1 MDLNLSF
8 LQQDNIVAE
17 FKDLVELHSN
27 DYSGDKD
34 LSKASLLLVQNEI
47 SEEEKEISTNPRL
60 SEWFRL
66 ITTKSCPLDCRID
79 INSITAR
86 ALAKALWDD
95 CQIKLLDLSNLGL
108 SDKAGCYISRALKN
122 NKTLVSLELNGN
134 QLGPNTCIELAK
146 SLTSNST
153 LVFLSLASNRLTKIN
168 DCKKQ
173 KEDCIEELAQA
184 IANNTSL
191 TTLSLYRCGIGHEP
205 MKAICHAV
213 CQNSSLVSVEIGY
226 NEYDNSDVLLMN
238 KQLEKN
244 RTARELKLCQVAE
257 IAKAKEI
264 ALQEEQLAKEKMEKE
279 IQAQKYLEEQKQAR
293 AEARRI
299 EMERLEYE
307 KKKEWEKIVQIE
319 RIQKLEEERVNAK
332 KKGKK
337 GGKKGNSK
345 KGKKK

>member
-17 FKDLVELHSN
+17 LQDLVELHCK
-27 DYSGDKD
+27 DYPRDKD
-34 LSKASLLLVQNEI
+34 LSADADISNVEI
-47 SEEEKEISTNPRL
+47 IEKEISTNPRRL

-66 ITTKSCPLDCRID
+66 ITTKTSCPLDCRIG

-86 ALAKALWDD
+86 ALAKVLIWDD
-95 CQIKLLDLSNLGL
+95 CQIKSLDLSNLGL

-122 NKTLVSLELNGN
+122 NKTLVKLELNGN

-168 DCKKQ
+168 GDCKKQ
-173 KEDCIEELAQA
+173 KEDCIDELAQA
-184 IANNTSL
+184 IASNTSL

-213 CQNSSLVSVEIGY
+213 CQNSSLISVEIGY
-226 NEYDNSDVLLMN
+226 NEYGNSDVSLLN

-244 RTARELKLCQVAE
+244 RRAWELVLSRGRDC
-257 IAKAKEI
+257 
-264 ALQEEQLAKEKMEKE
+264 
-279 IQAQKYLEEQKQAR
+279 
-293 AEARRI
+293 
-299 EMERLEYE
+299 
-307 KKKEWEKIVQIE
+307 
-319 RIQKLEEERVNAK
+319 
-332 KKGKK
+332 KG
-337 GGKKGNSK
+337 
-345 KGKKK
+345 